1 MTRAEVQ
8 VNYKIPSEKT
18 WRFASIR
25 LKNLSADAIILNIES
40 KLKIMHPTEKGKIDY
55 KIIGIS

>member
-1 MTRAEVQ
+1 MTKTEVQ
-8 VNYKIPSEKT
+8 VNYKIASEKT

-25 LKNLSADAIILNIES
+25 LKTLSADAITLNIES
-40 KLKIMHPTEKGKIDY
+40 KLKTMHPTEEGKIDY